1 MSDERLGIGAPRA
14 SATRIPGCAIEC
26 DPRKIDVIVGS
37 CCHDEAVMVRRPPS
51 RSSVLIAISLLVA
64 FVVWTWLTFNSAAFA
79 AFDQRTLPPPID
91 PASRTAEIAAAFA
104 LVTWPGFEYAALAAI
119 AFWAIRHRLRQLAV
133 ALVLVIALGWGGAD
147 LLKIFFARP
156 RPEQALHLLTATGYA
171 YPSGHMTGV
180 VALSIA
186 VGATFAVTRQT
197 IRARVL
203 WQVGSGVLVLAV
215 AFDRWITGAHYVTDI
230 VGGAL
235 FGALAATVG
244 LLAAGVKV
252 PVPHELVGEIVRSR
266 ALADAPPAAPLRRAA
281 VIFNPAKVTDWIT
294 FRRHVEYELKSRGW
308 DRALWLET
316 TTDDPG
322 RAMTEQ
328 AVRENVDLVLGAGG
342 DGTIRVICSG
352 LAHTGIPFGLIP
364 AGTGNLLARNIG
376 IPLDEVAALDV
387 AFDGAEKAVDLVRLQ
402 VDDQPPDHFAVMAGI
417 GIDAVIMEGAD
428 PKMKKAVGSAAYFV
442 SAAQNANHP
451 AMHAT
456 IAIDDQPPLKRRAH
470 VIVVGNVGFILAN
483 IQLIPGARADD
494 GMLDVLVASPRTL
507 RDWVRLT
514 TRVVTRRRQPDDQL
528 DRLTGRRVTITVEE
542 RDQVQLDGDTVGECN
557 TLTAEV
563 VPGALRLRV
572 PRQLHSLTTV
582 NGEVSSTARSGRIHL
597 PGAKAVSRAASAARS
612 RLRRTPR

>member
-1 MSDERLGIGAPRA
+1 
-14 SATRIPGCAIEC
+14 
-26 DPRKIDVIVGS
+26 
-37 CCHDEAVMVRRPPS
+37 MVRRPPA

-64 FVVWTWLTFNSAAFA
+64 FVLWTWLTFNSSAFA
-79 AFDQRTLPPPID
+79 AFDQRTEPPALD
-91 PASRTAEIAAAFA
+91 PLSRTAEIVGAFA

-119 AFWAIRHRLRQLAV
+119 ALWAARHRLRQLAL
-133 ALVLVIALGWGGAD
+133 ALVLVIALSWGGVS
-147 LLKIFFARP
+147 LLKITFKRP
-156 RPEQALHLLTATGYA
+156 RPEQALDLLTSTGYA
-171 YPSGHMTGV
+171 YPSGHTAGA

-197 IRARVL
+197 VRARMF
-203 WQVGSGVLVLAV
+203 WQVGSGLLVLAV
-215 AFDRWITGAHYVTDI
+215 AFDRWITGGHYVTDI

-235 FGALAATVG
+235 WGALAATVA
-244 LLAAGVKV
+244 LLVAGVKV
-252 PVPHELVGEIVRSR
+252 PVPHELVGEIVRNR
-266 ALADAPPAAPLRRAA
+266 AVAAEPPVAPLQRAA

-316 TTDDPG
+316 TSDDPG

-352 LAHTGIPFGLIP
+352 LANTGIPFGLIP

-387 AFDGAEKAVDLVRLQ
+387 AFDGVDKPVDLVRLQ

-417 GIDAVIMEGAD
+417 GLDAVIMEGAD

-451 AMHAT
+451 ALHAT
-456 IAIDDQPPLKRRAH
+456 ITVDDQPSIRRRAH
-470 VIVVGNVGFILAN
+470 VIVVGNVGFLLAN

-494 GMLDVLVASPRTL
+494 GILDVLVASPRGL

-514 TRVVTRRRQPDDQL
+514 TRVLTRRPKPDDQL

-563 VPGALRLRV
+563 VPGALLLRV
-572 PRQLHSLTTV
+572 PRSVHELATG
-582 NGEVSSTARSGRIHL
+582 NGEVTAVARSGRIHV
-597 PGAKAVSRAASAARS
+597 PAAEAVSRAASAARS

>member
-1 MSDERLGIGAPRA
+1 
-14 SATRIPGCAIEC
+14 
-26 DPRKIDVIVGS
+26 
-37 CCHDEAVMVRRPPS
+37 MVRRPPT
-51 RSSVLIAISLLVA
+51 RSSVLIAILLLVA
-64 FVVWTWLTFNSAAFA
+64 FVAWTWLTFNSAALA
-79 AFDQRTLPPPID
+79 AFDQRTLAPPLD
-91 PASRTAEIAAAFA
+91 PGSRTAEIAGAFA
-104 LVTWPGFEYAALAAI
+104 LLTWPGFEYAALAAI
-119 AFWAIRHRLRQLAV
+119 ALWAIRHRLRQLAV
-133 ALVLVIALGWGGAD
+133 ALVLVIALGWGGSS
-147 LLKIFFARP
+147 LLKITFQRP
-156 RPEQALHLLTATGYA
+156 RPEHALDLITATGYA
-171 YPSGHMTGV
+171 YPSGHVIGV

-197 IRARVL
+197 VRARVL
-203 WQVGSGVLVLAV
+203 WQVGSGLLVIAV
-215 AFDRWITGAHYVTDI
+215 AFDRWITGAHYITDI

-235 FGALAATVG
+235 YGALAATVA
-244 LLAAGVKV
+244 LLVAGVNV
-252 PVPHELVGEIVRSR
+252 PIPHELVGEIVRSR
-266 ALADAPPAAPLRRAA
+266 AVAEEVPVVPLRRAA

-316 TTDDPG
+316 TSEDPG
-322 RAMTEQ
+322 RAMTEH

-342 DGTIRVICSG
+342 DGTIRRICSG

-387 AFDGAEKAVDLVRLQ
+387 AFDGVDKAVDLVSLQ

-417 GIDAVIMEGAD
+417 GMDAVIMEGAD

-456 IAIDDQPPLKRRAH
+456 IAVDDQPPIRRRAS
-470 VIVVGNVGFILAN
+470 VIVVGNVGFLMAN

-494 GMLDVLVASPRTL
+494 GVLDVLVASPRTI

-514 TRVVTRRRQPDDQL
+514 TRVLTRRRQPDDQL
-528 DRLTGRRVTITVEE
+528 DRMTGHRVTITVEE

-557 TLTAEV
+557 RLTAEV

-572 PRQLHSLTTV
+572 PRQLSELTTG
-582 NGEVSSTARSGRIHL
+582 NGEVSSETRSGRVQL
-597 PGAKAVSRAASAARS
+597 PGARAVSRAASAARS

>member
-1 MSDERLGIGAPRA
+1 
-14 SATRIPGCAIEC
+14 
-26 DPRKIDVIVGS
+26 
-37 CCHDEAVMVRRPPS
+37 MVRRPPT
-51 RSSVLIAISLLVA
+51 RSSVLIAILLLVA
-64 FVVWTWLTFNSAAFA
+64 FVAWTWLTFNSAALA
-79 AFDQRTLPPPID
+79 GFDQLTLAPPLD
-91 PASRTAEIAAAFA
+91 PGSRTAEIAGAFA
-104 LVTWPGFEYAALAAI
+104 LLTWPGFEYAALAAI
-119 AFWAIRHRLRQLAV
+119 ALWAIRHRLRQLAV
-133 ALVLVIALGWGGAD
+133 ALVLVIALGWGGSS
-147 LLKIFFARP
+147 LLKITFQRP
-156 RPEQALHLLTATGYA
+156 RPEHALDLITATGYA
-171 YPSGHMTGV
+171 YPSGHMIGV

-197 IRARVL
+197 VRARVL
-203 WQVGSGVLVLAV
+203 WQVGSGLLVIAV
-215 AFDRWITGAHYVTDI
+215 AFDRWITGAHYITDV

-235 FGALAATVG
+235 YGALAATVA
-244 LLAAGVKV
+244 LLVAGVNV
-252 PVPHELVGEIVRSR
+252 PIPHELVGEIVRSR
-266 ALADAPPAAPLRRAA
+266 AVAEEVPVVPLRRAA

-316 TTDDPG
+316 TSEDPG
-322 RAMTEQ
+322 RAMTEH

-342 DGTIRVICSG
+342 DGTIRRICSG

-387 AFDGAEKAVDLVRLQ
+387 AFDGVDKAVDLVSLQ

-417 GIDAVIMEGAD
+417 GMDAVIMEGAD

-456 IAIDDQPPLKRRAH
+456 IAVDDQPPIRRRAS
-470 VIVVGNVGFILAN
+470 VIVVGNVGFLMAN

-494 GMLDVLVASPRTL
+494 GLLDVLVASPRTI

-514 TRVVTRRRQPDDQL
+514 TRVLTRRRQPDDQL
-528 DRLTGRRVTITVEE
+528 DRMTGHRVTITVEE

-557 TLTAEV
+557 RLTAEV

-572 PRQLHSLTTV
+572 PRQLSELTTG
-582 NGEVSSTARSGRIHL
+582 NGEVSSETRSGRVQL
-597 PGAKAVSRAASAARS
+597 PGARAVSRAASAARS

>member
-1 MSDERLGIGAPRA
+1 
-14 SATRIPGCAIEC
+14 
-26 DPRKIDVIVGS
+26 
-37 CCHDEAVMVRRPPS
+37 MVRRPPT
-51 RSSVLIAISLLVA
+51 RSSVLIAILLLVA
-64 FVVWTWLTFNSAAFA
+64 FVAWTWLTFNSAALA
-79 AFDQRTLPPPID
+79 GFDQLTLAPPLD
-91 PASRTAEIAAAFA
+91 PGSRTAEIAGAFA
-104 LVTWPGFEYAALAAI
+104 LLTWPGFEYAALAAI
-119 AFWAIRHRLRQLAV
+119 ALWAIRHRLRQLAV
-133 ALVLVIALGWGGAD
+133 ALVLVIALGWGGSS
-147 LLKIFFARP
+147 LLKITFQRP
-156 RPEQALHLLTATGYA
+156 RPEHALDLITATGYA
-171 YPSGHMTGV
+171 YPSGHMIGV

-197 IRARVL
+197 VRARVL
-203 WQVGSGVLVLAV
+203 WQVGSGLLVIAV
-215 AFDRWITGAHYVTDI
+215 AFDRWITGAHYITDI

-235 FGALAATVG
+235 YGALAATVA
-244 LLAAGVKV
+244 LLVAGVNV
-252 PVPHELVGEIVRSR
+252 PIPHELVGEIVRSR
-266 ALADAPPAAPLRRAA
+266 AVAEEVPVVPLRRAA

-316 TTDDPG
+316 TSEDPG
-322 RAMTEQ
+322 RAMTEH

-342 DGTIRVICSG
+342 DGTIRRICSG

-387 AFDGAEKAVDLVRLQ
+387 AFDGVDKAVDLVSLQ

-417 GIDAVIMEGAD
+417 GMDAVIMEGAD

-456 IAIDDQPPLKRRAH
+456 IAVDDQPPIRRRAS
-470 VIVVGNVGFILAN
+470 VIVVGNVGFLMAN

-494 GMLDVLVASPRTL
+494 GVLDVLVASPRTI

-514 TRVVTRRRQPDDQL
+514 TRVLTRRRQPDDQL
-528 DRLTGRRVTITVEE
+528 DRMTGHRVTITVEE

-557 TLTAEV
+557 RLTAEV

-572 PRQLHSLTTV
+572 PRQLSELTTG
-582 NGEVSSTARSGRIHL
+582 NGEVSSETRSGRVQL
-597 PGAKAVSRAASAARS
+597 PGARAVSRAASAARS

>member
-1 MSDERLGIGAPRA
+1 
-14 SATRIPGCAIEC
+14 
-26 DPRKIDVIVGS
+26 
-37 CCHDEAVMVRRPPS
+37 MVRRPPS
-51 RSSVLIAISLLVA
+51 RSSVLIASSLLLA

-79 AFDQRTLPPPID
+79 AFDQRTLPPPLD
-91 PASRTAEIAAAFA
+91 PASRTAEIVAAFA
-104 LVTWPGFEYAALAAI
+104 LLTWPGFEYAALAAI
-119 AFWAIRHRLRQLAV
+119 AFWAIRRRLRQLAV

-147 LLKIFFARP
+147 LLKILFARP
-156 RPEQALHLLTATGYA
+156 RPEQALDLLTATGYA

-197 IRARVL
+197 IRARIL
-203 WQVGSGVLVLAV
+203 WQVGSGFLVLAV
-215 AFDRWITGAHYVTDI
+215 AFDRWITGAHYITDI

-235 FGALAATVG
+235 FGALAATVS

-266 ALADAPPAAPLRRAA
+266 AVAEEPPSAPLRRAA

-294 FRRHVEYELKSRGW
+294 FRRHVEYELKNRGW

-387 AFDGAEKAVDLVRLQ
+387 AFDGADKAVDLVSLQ

-417 GIDAVIMEGAD
+417 GLDAVIMEGAD
-428 PKMKKAVGSAAYFV
+428 AKMKKAVGPAAYFV

-456 IAIDDQPPLKRRAH
+456 IAIDHQPPIRRRAH

-528 DRLTGRRVTITVEE
+528 DRLTGHRVTITVEE

-557 TLTAEV
+557 TMTAEV

-572 PRQLHSLTTV
+572 PRQLPLNDHQWRGHDSPFRAHPPTGRADSQPRNFCSQVEAAAYSSL
-582 NGEVSSTARSGRIHL
+582 EVPCRMTGSVRSARG
-597 PGAKAVSRAASAARS
+597 
-612 RLRRTPR
+612 

>member
-1 MSDERLGIGAPRA
+1 
-14 SATRIPGCAIEC
+14 
-26 DPRKIDVIVGS
+26 
-37 CCHDEAVMVRRPPS
+37 MVRRPPT
-51 RSSVLIAISLLVA
+51 RSSILIAISLLVA
-64 FVVWTWLTFNSAAFA
+64 FVVSTWLTFNSPAFA
-79 AFDQRTLPPPID
+79 AFDQRTLAPPLD
-91 PASRTAEIAAAFA
+91 PTSKAAEIGAAFA
-104 LVTWPGFEYAALAAI
+104 LLTWPGFEYAALAAI
-119 AFWAIRHRLRQLAV
+119 ALWASRRRLRQLAV
-133 ALVLVIALGWGGAD
+133 ALILVITFSWGGVAA
-147 LLKIFFARP
+147 LKLTFQRS
-156 RPEQALHLLTATGYA
+156 RPEQALDLLTSTGHS
-171 YPSGHMTGV
+171 YPSGHVAGA

-197 IRARVL
+197 VRARIL
-203 WQVGSGVLVLAV
+203 WQVGSGLLVLAV
-215 AFDRWITGAHYVTDI
+215 AFDRWLVGGHYITDI

-235 FGALAATVG
+235 WGALAATVA
-244 LLAAGVKV
+244 LLVAGVKV
-252 PVPHELVGEIVRSR
+252 PIPHELVGEIVRNR
-266 ALADAPPAAPLRRAA
+266 AVAEEIPAAPPPRAA

-316 TTDDPG
+316 TSEDHG

-328 AVRENVDLVLGAGG
+328 AVREKVDLVLGAGG

-387 AFDGAEKAVDLVRLQ
+387 AFDGVDKALDLVRLQ
-402 VDDQPPDHFAVMAGI
+402 LDDQPPDHFAVMAGI
-417 GIDAVIMEGAD
+417 GLDAVIMERAD

-456 IAIDDQPPLKRRAH
+456 IAVDDQPPIKRRAH
-470 VIVVGNVGFILAN
+470 LIVVGNVGFLMAN

-494 GMLDVLVASPRTL
+494 GMLDVLIASPRTL
-507 RDWVRLT
+507 SDWIRLT
-514 TRVVTRRRQPDDQL
+514 TRVLTRRKQPDDQL
-528 DRLTGRRVTITVEE
+528 DRLTGHKVTITVEE
-542 RDQVQLDGDTVGECN
+542 RDHVQLDGDTVGECN

-572 PRQLHSLTTV
+572 PKSVQERPAV
-582 NGEVSSTARSGRIHL
+582 DGEISTATRSGRVQARGL
-597 PGAKAVSRAASAARS
+597 QGVSRAASEARS
-612 RLRRTPR
+612 RLRGTPR

>member
-1 MSDERLGIGAPRA
+1 
-14 SATRIPGCAIEC
+14 
-26 DPRKIDVIVGS
+26 
-37 CCHDEAVMVRRPPS
+37 MVRRPPT
-51 RSSVLIAISLLVA
+51 RSSVLIAILLLVA
-64 FVVWTWLTFNSAAFA
+64 FVAWTWLTFNSAALA
-79 AFDQRTLPPPID
+79 GFDQLTLAPPLD
-91 PASRTAEIAAAFA
+91 PGSRTAEIAGAFA
-104 LVTWPGFEYAALAAI
+104 LLTWPGFEYAALAAI
-119 AFWAIRHRLRQLAV
+119 ALWAIRHRLRQLAV
-133 ALVLVIALGWGGAD
+133 ALILVIALGWGGSS
-147 LLKIFFARP
+147 LLKITFQRP
-156 RPEQALHLLTATGYA
+156 RPEHALDLITATGYA
-171 YPSGHMTGV
+171 YPSGHMIGV

-197 IRARVL
+197 VRARVL
-203 WQVGSGVLVLAV
+203 WQVGSGLLVIAV
-215 AFDRWITGAHYVTDI
+215 AFDRWITGAHYITDI

-235 FGALAATVG
+235 YGALAATVA
-244 LLAAGVKV
+244 LLVAGVNV
-252 PVPHELVGEIVRSR
+252 PIPHELVGEIVRSR
-266 ALADAPPAAPLRRAA
+266 AVAEEVPVVPLRRAA

-316 TTDDPG
+316 TSEDPG
-322 RAMTEQ
+322 RAMTEH

-342 DGTIRVICSG
+342 DGTIRRICSG

-387 AFDGAEKAVDLVRLQ
+387 AFDGVDKAVDLVSLQ

-417 GIDAVIMEGAD
+417 GMDAVIMEGAD

-456 IAIDDQPPLKRRAH
+456 IAVDDQPPIRRRAS
-470 VIVVGNVGFILAN
+470 VIVVGNVGFLMAN

-494 GMLDVLVASPRTL
+494 GLLDVLVASPRTI

-514 TRVVTRRRQPDDQL
+514 TRVLTRRRQPDDQL
-528 DRLTGRRVTITVEE
+528 DRMTGHRVTITVEE

-557 TLTAEV
+557 RLTAEV

-572 PRQLHSLTTV
+572 PRQLSELTTG
-582 NGEVSSTARSGRIHL
+582 NGEVSSETRSGRVQL
-597 PGAKAVSRAASAARS
+597 PGARAVSRAASAARS

>member
-1 MSDERLGIGAPRA
+1 
-14 SATRIPGCAIEC
+14 
-26 DPRKIDVIVGS
+26 
-37 CCHDEAVMVRRPPS
+37 MVRRPPT
-51 RSSVLIAISLLVA
+51 RSSVLIAILLLVA
-64 FVVWTWLTFNSAAFA
+64 FVAWTWFTFNSAALA
-79 AFDQRTLPPPID
+79 GFDQLTLAPPLD
-91 PASRTAEIAAAFA
+91 PGSRTAEIAGAFA
-104 LVTWPGFEYAALAAI
+104 LLTWPGFEYAALAAI
-119 AFWAIRHRLRQLAV
+119 ALWAIRHRLRQLAV
-133 ALVLVIALGWGGAD
+133 ALVLVIALGWGGSS
-147 LLKIFFARP
+147 LLKITFQRP
-156 RPEQALHLLTATGYA
+156 RPEHALDLITATGYA
-171 YPSGHMTGV
+171 YPSGHMIGV

-197 IRARVL
+197 VRARVL
-203 WQVGSGVLVLAV
+203 WQVGSGLLVIAV
-215 AFDRWITGAHYVTDI
+215 AFDRWITGAHYITDI

-235 FGALAATVG
+235 YGALAATVA
-244 LLAAGVKV
+244 LLVAGVNV
-252 PVPHELVGEIVRSR
+252 PIPHELVGEIVRSR
-266 ALADAPPAAPLRRAA
+266 AVAEEVPVVPLRRAA

-316 TTDDPG
+316 TSEDPG
-322 RAMTEQ
+322 RAMTEH

-342 DGTIRVICSG
+342 DGTIRRICSG

-387 AFDGAEKAVDLVRLQ
+387 AFDGVDKAVDLVSLQ

-417 GIDAVIMEGAD
+417 GMDAVIMEGAD

-456 IAIDDQPPLKRRAH
+456 IAVDDQPPIRRRAS
-470 VIVVGNVGFILAN
+470 VIVVGNVGFLMAN

-494 GMLDVLVASPRTL
+494 GLLDVLVASPRTI

-514 TRVVTRRRQPDDQL
+514 TRVLTRRRQPDDQL
-528 DRLTGRRVTITVEE
+528 DRMTGHRVTITVEE

-557 TLTAEV
+557 RLTAEV

-572 PRQLHSLTTV
+572 PRQLSELTTG
-582 NGEVSSTARSGRIHL
+582 NGEVSSETRSGRVQL
-597 PGAKAVSRAASAARS
+597 PGARAVSRAASAARS